1 MELEGTVVNGVI
13 VLDGNPPLP
22 EGVRVRVELDSER
35 DEDNIRIP
43 ALEPGTREDELAAL
57 REAYAEAKAGI
68 GGVEA
73 RQFLKDLAIKHNL
86 PLAPGE

>member
-22 EGVRVRVELDSER
+22 EGVRVRVEVE
-35 DEDNIRIP
+35 DEEDDIRIP
-43 ALEPGTREDELAAL
+43 ALEPGTREEELAIL
-57 REAYAEAKAGI
+57 REAYEEAKAGI

-73 RQFLKDLAIKHNL
+73 RQFLKELAIKHNL